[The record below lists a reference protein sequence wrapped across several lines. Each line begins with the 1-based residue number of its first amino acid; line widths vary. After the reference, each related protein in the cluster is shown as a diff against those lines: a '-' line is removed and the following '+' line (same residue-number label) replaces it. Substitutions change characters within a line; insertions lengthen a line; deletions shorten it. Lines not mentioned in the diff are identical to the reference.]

1 MSDAER
7 WDASYRAESPP
18 PWDIGRP
25 QPRFAAL
32 AETGAFQGRLLD
44 CGCGTGEHALLAA
57 ARGAKV
63 VGIDLS
69 SYAIEQARLKADS
82 RGLSAHFE
90 PADALELPTPDE
102 PFDVVIDSGVF
113 HSFDD
118 TDRVRYVETLR
129 RQLRLGGTC
138 YLMCFS
144 DSQPGDWGPRRV
156 REDELRS
163 AFADGWDVSVEPAVF
178 EINPFEG
185 VTEVQAWFAVLRR
198 TGPYDN

>member
-1 MSDAER
+1 MTDQAGDWDDRYRGDA
-7 WDASYRAESPP
+7 PP

-32 AETGAFQGRLLD
+32 AGTGAFHGRLLD

-57 ARGAKV
+57 SQGAQV

-69 SYAIEQARLKADS
+69 GYAIELARRKAEA
-82 RGLSAHFE
+82 RGLPARFE
-90 PADALELPTPDE
+90 AADALTLPAPDE
-102 PFDVVIDSGVF
+102 PFDVVLDSGVF

-118 TDRVRYVETLR
+118 ADRERYVASLR
-129 RQLRLGGTC
+129 RQLRVGGTL

-144 DSQPGDWGPRRV
+144 DRQPGDWGPRRV
-156 REDELRS
+156 REEELGS

-178 EINPFEG
+178 DINEFEG
-185 VTEVQAWFAVLRR
+185 VTEVQAWFATMRR
-198 TGPYDN
+198 TE

>member
-1 MSDAER
+1 MAEDAER
-7 WDASYRAESPP
+7 WDQSYRSEVPP

-32 AETGAFQGRLLD
+32 AAAGALRGRLLD

-57 ARGAKV
+57 EHGADV

-69 SYAIEQARLKADS
+69 WHAIEVARAKADARGLQAR
-82 RGLSAHFE
+82 FE
-90 PADALELPTPDE
+90 VADALELPSPS
-102 PFDVVIDSGVF
+102 PRYDVVIDSGVF

-118 TDRVRYVETLR
+118 DDRSRYLASLR

-144 DSQPGDWGPRRV
+144 DRQPGDWGPRRV
-156 REDELRS
+156 REDELRA
-163 AFADGWDVSVEPAVF
+163 AFAVHWSLELARDTF
-178 EINPFEG
+178 TINPVDG
-185 VTEVQAWFAVLRR
+185 VTEVQAWFATLHRLS
-198 TGPYDN
+198 